1 MAHLYSDSRVLPD
14 TIRRALTF
22 FYRSRFTRNYS
33 SRYIRRALV
42 LLHEA
47 AEHGNG
53 SAMSFLGLAYG
64 EAWGVPQDLQK
75 AVYWLQQAATT
86 GHRLARYNLA
96 VAYDNGL
103 GVPRNRVQAWLL
115 FRGLAAEGYRDAQFE
130 AAHRLFYG
138 EGVVQNYAQARYWA
152 RQAARQ
158 GHSEAMQL
166 LGTCL
171 LRGLGGP
178 THLAAAQRW
187 LKRAVAGGSCL
198 ALQRLAEAW
207 QHPTNTV
214 RPEERICYLQ
224 QLLEARSKAV
234 ATQALYTLGC
244 VGLQYP
250 HLLPA
255 RRANVTE
262 YFRWAARFK
271 HQGAALKFAQLQG
284 EEF

>member
-1 MAHLYSDSRVLPD
+1 MAHLSSDSRVLLGS
-14 TIRRALTF
+14 IRPALTF

-33 SRYIRRALV
+33 SRYIRRALAM
-42 LLHEA
+42 LHEA

-53 SAMSFLGLAYG
+53 SAMSFLGLAYS
-64 EAWGVPQDLQK
+64 EAWGVPQDMKK
-75 AVYWLQQAATT
+75 AIYWLQQAADT
-86 GHRLARYNLA
+86 GHQLARYNLA

-103 GVPRNRVQAWLL
+103 GVTRNRVQAWLL
-115 FRGLAAEGYRDAQFE
+115 FRGLATEGYRDAQFG
-130 AAHRLFYG
+130 AAHMLFYG
-138 EGVVQNYAQARYWA
+138 EGVVQNYSQARYWA

-158 GHSEAMQL
+158 GHPEAMQL

-178 THLAAAQRW
+178 IRLPAAQRW

-198 ALQRLAEAW
+198 AVKRLAESW
-207 QHPTNTV
+207 QHPANTV
-214 RPEERICYLQ
+214 RPESIVCYLER
-224 QLLEARSKAV
+224 LLEARSKTV

-244 VGLQYP
+244 VGLQFP

-255 RRANVTE
+255 RRNNVTE

-271 HQGAALKFAQLQG
+271 HVEAALKFAQLQG
-284 EEF
+284 EDF